1 MPMTA
6 GLTTFECTV
15 LAPGGVRLPASVEL
29 PEPAIALAILAHGAG
44 SSRDSPRGRA
54 VSGTLHRFGIG
65 SMRVDLLTARESDGR
80 ERTFDIDLLAARL
93 DAAVGF
99 AAGDDRTRGL
109 PIALVGAST
118 GAAAA
123 LAVAARRPASVVAV
137 VSRGGRPDLAMPVLG
152 SVRAPTLLLVG
163 GEDELVLGLNREA
176 LVRLGGPAELVTVP
190 GATHLFEEPGTLDEV
205 ARRTA
210 RWIAAHSPRKDG

>member
-65 SMRVDLLTARESDGR
+65 SMRVDLLTGRESVER
-80 ERTFDIDLLAARL
+80 ERTFDIDLLAERL

-123 LAVAARRPASVVAV
+123 LAVAARRPGWVVAV
-137 VSRGGRPDLAMPVLG
+137 VSRGGRPDLAMPLLG
-152 SVRAPTLLLVG
+152 KVRAPTLLIVG
-163 GEDELVLGLNREA
+163 GEDEVVLGLNREA
-176 LVRLGGPAELVTVP
+176 LARLGAPAELVTVP

-205 ARRTA
+205 ARRAA
-210 RWIAAHSPRKDG
+210 RWIASHARGA

>member
-15 LAPGGVRLPASVEL
+15 FAPGGVRLPASVEL

-80 ERTFDIDLLAARL
+80 EHAFDIDLLAERL

-137 VSRGGRPDLAMPVLG
+137 VSRGGRPDLAMPLLG

-163 GEDELVLGLNREA
+163 GEDEVVLGLNREA

-210 RWIAAHSPRKDG
+210 RWIAAHAPRREG